1 MNINKI
7 IDILLH
13 QKPAVKMLSLL
24 AFIIVIVGLYWYFL
38 YRPISDE
45 IKVLQPEQARLK
57 SELMKVQA
65 IVAEKPKYDAMLEQ
79 TKMDLL
85 IALRQLPDKSEIPSL
100 LENISSLG
108 KSSGL
113 EFLLFKPRVES
124 QKNFYAE
131 IPVDIRVE
139 GTFKDIVDFFD
150 KVSKMPRIVNISD
163 ITIGTPKRGYG
174 GSTIVDTSCVATTYK
189 FIEGVS
195 TQ

>member
-13 QKPAVKMLSLL
+13 QKPVSKMLIVL
-24 AFIIVIVGLYWYFL
+24 AVIVVIVGVYWYFL
-38 YRPISDE
+38 YKPLREE
-45 IKVLQPEQARLK
+45 INILQPEQAKLK

-85 IALRQLPDKSEIPSL
+85 IALKQLPDKSEIPSL

-113 EFLLFKPRVES
+113 EFQLFKPRVEVP
-124 QKNFYAE
+124 KNFYAE
-131 IPVDIRVE
+131 IPVDIKVE
-139 GTFKDIVDFFD
+139 GTFKDILDFFD

-163 ITIGTPKRGYG
+163 ITMGTPKRGYG

>member
-13 QKPAVKMLSLL
+13 QKPAVKTLIVL
-24 AFIIVIVGLYWYFL
+24 AFIVVIVGLYWYFL
-38 YRPISDE
+38 YRPIREE
-45 IKVLQPEQARLK
+45 INILQPEQARLK

-65 IVAEKPKYDAMLEQ
+65 IVAEKPKYDAMLAQ

-85 IALRQLPDKSEIPSL
+85 IALKQLPDKSEIPSL
-100 LENISSLG
+100 LENVSSLG

-113 EFLLFKPRVES
+113 EFQLFKPRVEVP
-124 QKNFYAE
+124 KNFYAE
-131 IPVDIRVE
+131 IPVDIKVE
-139 GTFKDIVDFFD
+139 GTFKDVVDFFD
-150 KVSKMPRIVNISD
+150 KVSKMPRIVNITD
-163 ITIGTPKRGYG
+163 ITIGSPKRGYG
-174 GSTIVDTSCVATTYK
+174 GSTVVDTTCVATTYK

>member
-7 IDILLH
+7 LDILLH

-24 AFIIVIVGLYWYFL
+24 AFIIIIVGLYWYFL

-85 IALRQLPDKSEIPSL
+85 IALKQLPDKSEIPSL

-113 EFLLFKPRVES
+113 EFQLFKPRVES
-124 QKNFYAE
+124 PKNFYAE
-131 IPVDIRVE
+131 IPVDIKVE
-139 GTFKDIVDFFD
+139 GTFQDIVAFFD

-174 GSTIVDTSCVATTYK
+174 GATIVDTSCVATTYK